1 MSMKRMLL
9 VAALIGAL
17 PACSNVYRQSGT
29 PFPGYGN
36 AVRQN
41 AAVMIVDPQPASAA
55 NTNIDMDG
63 RRAFLAIERYRTGTA
78 IEPEEL
84 STTDIVPVF
93 EDEGGG
99 GGDTGTQQ

>member
-1 MSMKRMLL
+1 MSMERPLLL
-9 VAALIGAL
+9 VALVSALS
-17 PACSNVYRQSGT
+17 ACSNVYRQSGT

-36 AVRQN
+36 AIRQN

-55 NTNIDMDG
+55 NTTIDMDG

-84 STTDIVPVF
+84 STTDIIPVF
-93 EDEGGG
+93 EDESGG